1 MATYKELYE
10 NLQGEFNQL
19 KAALESKAKAL
30 KDCKAKAAVEPLHYN
45 PIEYY
50 LEKTGNPH
58 SYQELLEDY
67 AKVLAKLNSR

>member
-10 NLQGEFNQL
+10 KLQVDYEQV
-19 KAALESKAKAL
+19 KAALDSKTKAL
-30 KDCKAKAAVEPLHYN
+30 KDCKARAAIEPLHYN

-50 LEKTGNPH
+50 LEKTGNPQ

-67 AKVLAKLNSR
+67 AKVLIRLNSR